1 MVKMGNIFF
10 LIFEIMGMTL
20 SNIIKRFNYKG
31 VPLSYVK
38 IITKQILIGLDYLYR
53 FCGIIR
59 TDLRPENIWIC
70 LTKKQIDEINET
82 GKYEQSIFNSNK
94 AEKIKDDENSNSFLE
109 QCFIDNKVINKKR
122 KKRKRKKC

>member
-59 TDLRPENIWIC
+59 TDLKPENN
-70 LTKKQIDEINET
+70 LDL
-82 GKYEQSIFNSNK
+82 SNK
-94 AEKIKDDENSNSFLE
+94 KTN
-109 QCFIDNKVINKKR
+109 R
-122 KKRKRKKC
+122 